1 MTTAKRFGLGL
12 GAAILAVAVSA
23 GVYVS
28 AQNTNGDPR
37 PFSGRM
43 GPGGPGG
50 PGRGGPLGRGG
61 PMMLLR
67 GLDLTDAQKD
77 QVKSIMESHAEE
89 RKALGDRARTAH
101 QALQAAITAES
112 VDEALIRQRSADV
125 AAVEADL
132 AVAEARTHA
141 EVWQIL
147 TPEQKTKAKEFQAK
161 AQERMLEHLGTER
174 WHQLRELLLLSE
186 EILKRS
192 S

>member
-1 MTTAKRFGLGL
+1 MTTAKRFGLGFGTALLAL
-12 GAAILAVAVSA
+12 GVSA
-23 GVYVS
+23 GVYAS
-28 AQNTNGDPR
+28 AQNTNGDQR

-50 PGRGGPLGRGG
+50 PGRGGPGG

-77 QVKSIMESHAEE
+77 QVKSIMQGHQDE

-101 QALQAAITAES
+101 QALQAAITAET

-125 AAVEADL
+125 AAVDADM
-132 AVAEARTHA
+132 AVAEARIHA

-147 TPEQKTKAKEFQAK
+147 TAEQKAKAKEFQAK
-161 AQERMLEHLGTER
+161 AQERMKNAPQGGPR
-174 WHQLRELLLLSE
+174 GRG
-186 EILKRS
+186 RGAF
-192 S
+192 

>member
-1 MTTAKRFGLGL
+1 MTTAKRWGLGIGAGLLAL
-12 GAAILAVAVSA
+12 GVSA
-23 GVYVS
+23 GVYAS

-50 PGRGGPLGRGG
+50 PGRGGPGRGS

-67 GLDLTDAQKD
+67 GLDLTETQKD
-77 QVKSIMESHAEE
+77 QVKSITQSHADE

-125 AAVEADL
+125 AAVEADM
-132 AVAEARTHA
+132 AVAEARAHA

-147 TPEQKTKAKEFQAK
+147 TSEQKARAKEFQAR
-161 AQERMLEHLGTER
+161 AQERMKNGPQGGGPR
-174 WHQLRELLLLSE
+174 GRG
-186 EILKRS
+186 RGAF
-192 S
+192 

>member
-1 MTTAKRFGLGL
+1 MTTAKRLGL
-12 GAAILAVAVSA
+12 GIGA
-23 GVYVS
+23 GVLALSVGAAVYAS
-28 AQNTNGDPR
+28 AQNTNAGPR

-50 PGRGGPLGRGG
+50 PGRGGAMGPGG

-77 QVKSIMESHAEE
+77 QVKSIMQSHADE

-101 QALQAAITAES
+101 QALQAAITADS

-125 AAVEADL
+125 AAVDADI
-132 AVAEARTHA
+132 AVAEARVHA
-141 EVWQIL
+141 EIWQIL

-161 AQERMLEHLGTER
+161 AQERMKNGPQGGPR
-174 WHQLRELLLLSE
+174 GRG
-186 EILKRS
+186 RGAF
-192 S
+192 

>member
-1 MTTAKRFGLGL
+1 MTTAKRLGL
-12 GAAILAVAVSA
+12 GISAGLLALVSA
-23 GVYVS
+23 GVYAS
-28 AQNTNGDPR
+28 AQNTNGGPR

-50 PGRGGPLGRGG
+50 PGRGG

-77 QVKSIMESHAEE
+77 QVKSLMQSHAEE
-89 RKALGDRARTAH
+89 RKALGDRARAAH
-101 QALQAAITAES
+101 QALQAAITADS

-125 AAVEADL
+125 AAVDADM

-147 TPEQKTKAKEFQAK
+147 TPEQKARAKEFQAR
-161 AQERMLEHLGTER
+161 AQERMKNGPQGGPR
-174 WHQLRELLLLSE
+174 GRG
-186 EILKRS
+186 RGAF
-192 S
+192 